1 MSFAGRGRGSA
12 AAGRSQNLG
21 SDQQAPVRRSARE
34 PVPSSRLRPEEYEV
48 YRAVQPGPSA
58 SRQAPTDF
66 ANREISTRP
75 TAENF
80 YSTLPGA
87 SRRQGPAVNRPENRL
102 SFQERGQTRSGGRFA
117 ARNLPYFSSLRE
129 LLSHHQR
136 LLDPGPVVSTRYARI
151 GRGTLLQTCIRF
163 RSDHSDIRGSL
174 NRVLTELFQELEFEN
189 RAGEALEVSITFNA
203 VLSNRA
209 STSFSIFFGQNYGE
223 GSPPSRLGFSA
234 RPVVIRNL
242 LHLRRIPT
250 EFDLEDLI
258 RRFSLAFDS
267 SDLVVAKILN
277 VVYLVHQVRL
287 PAGS

>member
-1 MSFAGRGRGSA
+1 M
-12 AAGRSQNLG
+12 
-21 SDQQAPVRRSARE
+21 
-34 PVPSSRLRPEEYEV
+34 
-48 YRAVQPGPSA
+48 
-58 SRQAPTDF
+58 
-66 ANREISTRP
+66 
-75 TAENF
+75 
-80 YSTLPGA
+80 
-87 SRRQGPAVNRPENRL
+87 
-102 SFQERGQTRSGGRFA
+102 
-117 ARNLPYFSSLRE
+117 
-129 LLSHHQR
+129 
-136 LLDPGPVVSTRYARI
+136 
-151 GRGTLLQTCIRF
+151 
-163 RSDHSDIRGSL
+163 
-174 NRVLTELFQELEFEN
+174 LTELFQELEFEN